1 MLVYLRLV
9 RVDTIPNNKNLT
21 HIIYPESNSEDN
33 QRLSALE
40 NNNCTQETFK
50 EKIRELINEKN
61 KKSEGF
67 FKDKIFGFSRLIFS
81 R

>member
-1 MLVYLRLV
+1 LAHIN
-9 RVDTIPNNKNLT
+9 TIPNNKNLT
-21 HIIYPESNSEDN
+21 HIIYPEKNSEDN
-33 QRLSALE
+33 QRSPALE
-40 NNNCTQETFK
+40 NSNYTQETF
-50 EKIRELINEKN
+50 EEQIRELINEKN